1 MGTPTSI
8 RILFAMRMASMAL
21 IVGTA
26 VGGCGLLPARKP
38 KPEPV
43 VARVLPP
50 PTPRTEGAIYQA
62 GQQIELFA
70 DLKARRVGDVLTI
83 RLTESTAASKSA
95 VTKTTK
101 TTGVNN
107 TGVTLFGRSP
117 TVGGVGIGTSTLNG
131 ADTFDGEGSATQGNT
146 FTGSLTVTVMDVQ
159 PNGNL
164 VVQGDK
170 TLKLNQGDEFVHVSG
185 VVRRADIATD
195 NSVTSDRVADAHI
208 SYSALLLSAPLA
220 YGERIKDLA
229 QIQGVRTNQL
239 FGYGLVVG
247 LDSTGDQ
254 TSQAPFTVQS
264 LNNMLAQLGITVPS
278 TVTPQLK
285 NVAAVAVHAV
295 MPAFVKPGQTI
306 DITVNSIA
314 NAKSLRGGS
323 LLVTPLRGMDGQI
336 YAIAQGNLIVSGFGV
351 EGTDG
356 SKLTVNVP
364 SSGRIPNGATVE
376 RAVNSQ
382 LSQGDSIIL
391 NLNDA
396 DFTTA
401 TRVVASVNKGVGE
414 GVASIIDGGSVRV
427 QAPLDITQRVAFLST
442 VENLQVEPAAASA
455 PLNNNTP

>member
-1 MGTPTSI
+1 
-8 RILFAMRMASMAL
+8 MRCKFTL
-21 IVGTA
+21 NLL
-26 VGGCGLLPARKP
+26 LLP
-38 KPEPV
+38 
-43 VARVLPP
+43 
-50 PTPRTEGAIYQA
+50 
-62 GQQIELFA
+62 
-70 DLKARRVGDVLTI
+70 
-83 RLTESTAASKSA
+83 
-95 VTKTTK
+95 
-101 TTGVNN
+101 
-107 TGVTLFGRSP
+107 
-117 TVGGVGIGTSTLNG
+117 
-131 ADTFDGEGSATQGNT
+131 
-146 FTGSLTVTVMDVQ
+146 
-159 PNGNL
+159 
-164 VVQGDK
+164 
-170 TLKLNQGDEFVHVSG
+170 
-185 VVRRADIATD
+185 
-195 NSVTSDRVADAHI
+195 
-208 SYSALLLSAPLA
+208 LLALSASLA
-220 YGERIKDLA
+220 HGERIKDLA

-239 FGYGLVVG
+239 IGYGLVVG

-264 LNNMLAQLGITVPS
+264 LNNMLAQLGITVPAN
-278 TVTPQLK
+278 VTPQLK

-323 LLVTPLRGMDGQI
+323 LLVTPLRGLDGQI

-382 LSQGDSIIL
+382 LSQGDSIVL

-414 GVASIIDGGSVRV
+414 GTATIIDGGSVRI
-427 QAPLDITQRVAFLST
+427 QAPIDITQRVAFLST
-442 VENLQVEPAAASA
+442 VENLQVEPASGAAKVIINSRTGTVVISSHVVVTPAAVSHGSLSVSIKEQQTVSQPGAFSSGQTTLVNNSTINVDQGSNHMFLFKPGVELEQIVRAVNEVGAA
-455 PLNNNTP
+455 PGDLVAILEALKEAGALQAELIVI